1 MEDHGQ
7 SIWTIQGVQGHILA
21 VYWTVWVCGVWLGGG
36 LARRR
41 PQAAQGQPGASRGTK
56 LGETESAQATFA
68 WALKCT
74 SANTTRSG
82 RRSVTDRAS
91 TGSGG
96 APARNGAVM
105 PSPKQLLVNLTSAP
119 WDAPGSPG
127 RGEAASPSGRRSS
140 PLDLRRKIQVS
151 SPSPPAVPSPLA
163 SSSPSQENHT
173 RKVCGAVEVL
183 ARALSR
189 LLGAAGGPVAVG
201 SASTCKPRLF
211 GKRALPRSS
220 LWLVSLTVL
229 TLVLCRRSATRRP
242 S

>member
-1 MEDHGQ
+1 MM
-7 SIWTIQGVQGHILA
+7 
-21 VYWTVWVCGVWLGGG
+21 GGADRISG
-36 LARRR
+36 PHFL
-41 PQAAQGQPGASRGTK
+41 P
-56 LGETESAQATFA
+56 
-68 WALKCT
+68 T
-74 SANTTRSG
+74 SANTARRKWTCRCNRSCLG
-82 RRSVTDRAS
+82 
-91 TGSGG
+91 GSGG
-96 APARNGAVM
+96 ARIRRRAARNGAVM

-163 SSSPSQENHT
+163 SPSPSQENHT

-229 TLVLCRRSATRRP
+229 TLVPCRRSATRRP

>member
-7 SIWTIQGVQGHILA
+7 SIWTIQGVQGHTGPYGCVA
-21 VYWTVWVCGVWLGGG
+21 CGLEVAWRDAG
-36 LARRR
+36 RRR
-41 PQAAQGQPGASRGTK
+41 RRASQGLREVQSSERPI
-56 LGETESAQATFA
+56 
-68 WALKCT
+68 ALKLPLRAGLTCT

-163 SSSPSQENHT
+163 SPSPSQENHT